1 MKRYFYTTVKFNT
14 SNEDVMKKINLNLDI
29 DKLEK
34 DGSYKISYSGN
45 IKSGTGYEESVIKGT
60 RNFLN
65 RIGFS
70 RGTYEVIKV
79 EER

>member
-1 MKRYFYTTVKFNT
+1 MKRYFTTTVKFDT
-14 SNEDVMKKINLNLDI
+14 TNEDVMRKINLNLDI
-29 DKLEK
+29 DELAK

-45 IKSGTGYEESVIKGT
+45 IKSGTGYEESVVKGT

-70 RGTYEVIKV
+70 RGTYEILKV

>member
-1 MKRYFYTTVKFNT
+1 MKRYFYTTVKFDK